1 MPEVTKCTIIRPCL
15 FVSSHAFIVYKTN
28 MTPINQGKCSMKIII
43 IIIIIIIIL
52 RKEET
57 STKIKVNI

>member
-43 IIIIIIIIL
+43 IIL

-57 STKIKVNI
+57 STKVKVNI

>member
-1 MPEVTKCTIIRPCL
+1 MPEVTKCKIIRPCL

-43 IIIIIIIIL
+43 IIIIIIL

>member
-43 IIIIIIIIL
+43 KIIIIIL

>member
-1 MPEVTKCTIIRPCL
+1 
-15 FVSSHAFIVYKTN
+15 

-43 IIIIIIIIL
+43 IIIIIL

-57 STKIKVNI
+57 STKVKVNI

>member
-1 MPEVTKCTIIRPCL
+1 MPEVTKCKIIRPCL

-43 IIIIIIIIL
+43 IIIIIL

-57 STKIKVNI
+57 STKVKVNI

>member
-43 IIIIIIIIL
+43 IIIIIIIL

-57 STKIKVNI
+57 STKIKANI

>member
-43 IIIIIIIIL
+43 IIIIIIL

-57 STKIKVNI
+57 STKVKVNI

>member
-43 IIIIIIIIL
+43 IIIIIL

-57 STKIKVNI
+57 STKVKVNI

>member
-43 IIIIIIIIL
+43 IIIIIIIL

-57 STKIKVNI
+57 STKVKVNI